1 MAVVAAGGTETIPGD
16 GYKYHTFTSNG
27 TLVVTTGG
35 DVECL
40 VIAGGGGGGSF
51 AGGAGGAGG
60 WQEGTLTYNVDGVSF
75 TPAEYKIYC
84 LLREIDKKLERGE

>member
-1 MAVVAAGGTETIPGD
+1 MITHGNIQYLSAGHG
-16 GYKYHTFTSNG
+16 
-27 TLVVTTGG
+27 
-35 DVECL
+35 
-40 VIAGGGGGGSF
+40 
-51 AGGAGGAGG
+51 GG